1 MDGGWR
7 DGIGG
12 AAAAVW
18 RIVEWGPRHGG
29 GVTVWGV
36 TQLAATK
43 RLLAVAPPQRQ
54 PGRLRLHRG
63 VGVDEGGEGG
73 ETGGA
78 GRREAWGSA
87 PGVWGGVDIW
97 GWASSAFT
105 APVTGVCARSGLTPG
120 YCPAAGRRTRLTA
133 MRRMRAG
140 ADGGGK
146 P

>member
-1 MDGGWR
+1 MR
-7 DGIGG
+7 R
-12 AAAAVW
+12 AALADE
-18 RIVEWGPRHGG
+18 RLG
-29 GVTVWGV
+29 GVPLECG
-36 TQLAATK
+36 
-43 RLLAVAPPQRQ
+43 
-54 PGRLRLHRG
+54 
-63 VGVDEGGEGG
+63 
-73 ETGGA
+73 
-78 GRREAWGSA
+78 
-87 PGVWGGVDIW
+87 GGVDIW

>member
-87 PGVWGGVDIW
+87 PGVWGGGGPLGVGQLRVHRAGDR
-97 GWASSAFT
+97 
-105 APVTGVCARSGLTPG
+105 GVCPLGADSGLLPRRR
-120 YCPAAGRRTRLTA
+120 PPDAADSHE
-133 MRRMRAG
+133 
-140 ADGGGK
+140 ADAGGGGRWG
-146 P
+146 